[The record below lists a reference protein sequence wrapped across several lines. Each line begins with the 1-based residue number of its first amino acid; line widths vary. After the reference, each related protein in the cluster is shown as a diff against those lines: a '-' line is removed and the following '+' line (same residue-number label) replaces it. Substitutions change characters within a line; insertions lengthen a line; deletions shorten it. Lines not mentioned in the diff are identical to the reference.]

1 MPRWQGLSAESRE
14 TFWRS
19 LQTLNVTRIVIA
31 LVLVLYLSF
40 DGKGARP
47 HSPHLYA
54 ETCVAYLVA
63 AVLFGVLTLWWRR
76 RFLFQLGCQIA
87 CDIALISLL
96 YLSGGGASSGLAIL
110 YLFPLAGAAILAP
123 LVLALFSA
131 SLVTI
136 ILIGESAWQVLFGRG
151 EAPLLQSGVY
161 GASFFATVLLVSR
174 LAAKL
179 IGQEELAARR
189 GADLNIQ
196 QAINRIV
203 MADVGDGILV
213 VGHDG
218 LVFTSNPAAQRML
231 ALAGEGVDF
240 RLSETAAL
248 APIAQAFSTWL
259 GWAADGAA
267 QEGAAP
273 ENAAQESAAANGQG
287 AFVTI
292 KPGQDDGSGEAI
304 GIGQGPAPVLR
315 SVRPDLA
322 AHLKLRFARVDTAG
336 LEAGRCVIFMQ
347 DVTAIEN
354 QAQQLKLASMGRLT
368 ASIAHEVRN
377 PLSAIGHAT
386 ALLAEDLAEPSHAR
400 LLKIVGDNV
409 ARVNR
414 MVEDILQLSRK
425 VQPHSEP
432 LVLGAFLAE
441 LRTEFQE
448 THALADDLIALG
460 GIATAANTPVRFDAL
475 HLREVVVNLLTNA
488 IRYASATAGSI
499 RLFVVSAAPGR
510 MELHVQDDGPGITPE
525 VRAHLFEP
533 FYTTSSKGTGLGLY
547 LARELCL
554 NNDAMLDYEYRI
566 DPGAFAPRK
575 ASGRFVITFAQP
587 PVPLV
592 LAPIALAPLPLAPRA
607 PRVPLMGAPSNAKA
621 PP

>member
-1 MPRWQGLSAESRE
+1 MLRWQALSAESRA

-19 LQTLNVTRIVIA
+19 LQTLNGTRIVIA
-31 LVLVLYLSF
+31 IVLLLYVSF
-40 DGKGARP
+40 GSRGAR
-47 HSPHLYA
+47 SGGEHLYA
-54 ETCVAYLVA
+54 ETCMAYLVI
-63 AVLFGVLTLWWRR
+63 AVLFGMLTLYWRR
-76 RFLFQLGCQIA
+76 RFLVQLGVQIA
-87 CDIALISLL
+87 FDIAVISLL
-96 YLSGGGASSGLAIL
+96 YVSAGGARSGFAIL

-136 ILIGESAWQVLFGRG
+136 FLIGQSAYQVLLVDG
-151 EAPLLQSGVY
+151 EAPLVQSGLY
-161 GASFFATVLLVSR
+161 GAAFFAVVLLVSR

-179 IGQEELAARR
+179 IGQEELAARH
-189 GADLNIQ
+189 GADLKIQ

-213 VGHDG
+213 AGRDG
-218 LVFTSNPAAQRML
+218 QVFTSNPAAQRML
-231 ALAGEGVDF
+231 ALAGEGADF
-240 RLSETAAL
+240 KLSEAASL
-248 APIAQAFSTWL
+248 QPLAQAFDAWL
-259 GWAADGAA
+259 ALPGDGAA
-267 QEGAAP
+267 GD
-273 ENAAQESAAANGQG
+273 GHG

-292 KPGQDDGSGEAI
+292 KPEQDGGAEA
-304 GIGQGPAPVLR
+304 GPVLR
-315 SVRPDLA
+315 SQRPDLA
-322 AHLKLRFARVDTAG
+322 AHLKLRFARV
-336 LEAGRCVIFMQ
+336 EAPAPSPARCVIFLQ

-386 ALLAEDLAEPSHAR
+386 SLLAEDLSQPSHAR

-432 LVLGAFLAE
+432 LRLSAFLAE
-441 LRTEFQE
+441 IRAEFQE
-448 THALADDLIALG
+448 THALPDGMIALG
-460 GIATAANTPVRFDAL
+460 GAGGDAPVRFDAL

-499 RLFVVSAAPGR
+499 RLFVASDNPGR
-510 MELHVQDDGPGITPE
+510 LELHVQDDGPGITPE

-554 NNDAMLDYEYRI
+554 NNGAMLDYEYRF
-566 DPGAFAPRK
+566 DPGTFGLRK

-587 PVPLV
+587 
-592 LAPIALAPLPLAPRA
+592 LAL
-607 PRVPLMGAPSNAKA
+607 
-621 PP
+621 